1 MSFFTLR
8 VKIPETV
15 KMIDWVKEFERC
27 RWDPKRFA
35 RIFLGIKL
43 HPGQQ
48 RMMDAY
54 IKRTDSRWRAYYYWI
69 MVAAGNRAGK
79 TLALAVIILHS
90 CIYRSGLEPPKP
102 GSSPD
107 ELKRFGSLPYH
118 WWHFAVEQAPAEQV
132 FTEIINLLGGSH
144 PAQKE
149 GCPWTKAIGG
159 GNSVVGARKVAK
171 ATQVEGV
178 EWTEGLKERGE
189 YAWIAFAAELGG
201 AQVHFRSTKAKALS
215 AIGQNM
221 HGLSFDEAGLQEA
234 PSLVYLVKEI
244 MHARRLSTGGQ
255 FILISTPSADTSTE
269 FEDLW
274 YTGDPED
281 PFRDPR
287 AFSMRMSTRDNIGYG
302 IDRESFDALILHQ
315 PQGWIDQN
323 IEGMFIQAMGVWFN
337 AASVRAAFID
347 SMPERTEPAGAGHVY
362 AHALDPGLKDK
373 CWSMVC
379 EMDSD
384 GRLNGVSLDRQE
396 GKQTTRGIVALG
408 ARDHMAYAADGAEVE
423 TGVDHTALGGH
434 MFKELLEEAI
444 PVVRTIEFGG
454 VIKTKRQ
461 LLSDL
466 RTAFDEGNIKLPAS
480 GFWAEVQKQ
489 SLNYKLADRKMEQD
503 LVMCLAIIVKLGRS
517 LPRPGQSRSATFVFG
532 DPDAQRELSA
542 AEVLMQGYDPEL
554 TTFAGFKR
562 PA

>member
-1 MSFFTLR
+1 
-8 VKIPETV
+8 
-15 KMIDWVKEFERC
+15 MIDWVREFERC
-27 RWDPKRFA
+27 RWDPVRFA
-35 RIFLGIKL
+35 RIFLGVSL
-43 HPGQQ
+43 HSGQ
-48 RMMDAY
+48 RKMVDAY
-54 IKRTDSRWRAYYYWI
+54 IERTASRWRALYYWI

-79 TLALAVIILHS
+79 TMALAVIITHS
-90 CIYRSGLEPPKP
+90 CVYRTGLEPPKP
-102 GSSPD
+102 NASP
-107 ELKRFGSLPYH
+107 EALRRWGTLPYA

-132 FTEIINLLGGSH
+132 FTEIVHLLGGSH
-144 PAQKE
+144 PAQKH
-149 GCPWTKAIGG
+149 GCPWTSAIGNG
-159 GNSVVGARKVAK
+159 DSVLGARKVAK
-171 ATQVEGV
+171 ATQTEGV
-178 EWTEGLKERGE
+178 DWTDGPKERGE

-234 PSLVYLVKEI
+234 PTLRYLLEEV

-269 FEDLW
+269 YEDLW

-287 AFSMRMSTRDNIGYG
+287 RFSMRMSTRDNIGYG

-315 PQGWIDQN
+315 PQAWIDQN
-323 IEGMFIQAMGVWFN
+323 IDGMFIQAMGVWFN

-347 SMPERTEPAGAGHVY
+347 SLPEKQEPKGSGHAY

-373 CWSMVC
+373 CWSLVA
-379 EMDSD
+379 EMDAT
-384 GRLNGVSLDRQE
+384 GALTGVSLDRQE

-408 ARDHMAYAADGAEVE
+408 ARDHQIYAKGGAEIE

-466 RTAFDEGNIKLPAS
+466 RTAFDEGRIRLPAS
-480 GFWAEVQKQ
+480 GYWADAQKQ
-489 SLNYKLADRKMEQD
+489 CLNYKLADRKQEQD
-503 LVMCLAIIVKLGRS
+503 LVMCLAIIVKLARS
-517 LPRPGQSRSATFVFG
+517 LPRPGT
-532 DPDAQRELSA
+532 AQVGEWLYGA
-542 AEVLMQGYDPEL
+542 AERDTAITAQDRL
-554 TTFAGFKR
+554 FAGQDMSRTTVGTLKL
-562 PA
+562 PS

>member
-1 MSFFTLR
+1 
-8 VKIPETV
+8 
-15 KMIDWVKEFERC
+15 MIDWVKEFERC
-27 RWDPKRFA
+27 RWDPIRFA
-35 RIFLGIKL
+35 KVFLGIRL

-48 RMMDAY
+48 KMVQAY
-54 IKRTDSRWRAYYYWI
+54 IARTDSRWRALYYWI

-90 CIYRSGLEPPKP
+90 CIYRTGLEPPKSNDP
-102 GSSPD
+102 V
-107 ELKRFGSLPYH
+107 ELKRFGGLPYH

-132 FTEIINLLGGSH
+132 FSEAINLLGGSH
-144 PAQKE
+144 AAQKA
-149 GCPWTKAIGG
+149 GCPWTAALGG

-171 ATQVEGV
+171 ATQTEGI
-178 EWTEGLKERGE
+178 EWTDGSKERGE
-189 YAWIAFAAELGG
+189 YAWIAFAPELGG

-221 HGLSFDEAGLQEA
+221 HGLSFDEAGLQES
-234 PSLVYLVKEI
+234 PTLVYLVKEI

-274 YTGDPED
+274 FTGDPED

-315 PQGWIDQN
+315 PQAWIDQN

-337 AASVRAAFID
+337 SESVRAGFIE
-347 SMPERTEPAGAGHVY
+347 SLPERTEPGGGGHVY

-379 EMDSD
+379 EMDRD
-384 GRLNGVSLDRQE
+384 GQLIGVSLDRQS

-408 ARDHMAYAADGAEVE
+408 ARDHAAYAKGGAEIE
-423 TGVDHTALGGH
+423 TGVDHTALGGQ

-454 VIKTKRQ
+454 VIKTKRT

-466 RTAFDEGNIKLPAS
+466 RTAFDEGRIKLPSS
-480 GFWAEVQKQ
+480 GFWGEVQKQ
-489 SLNYKLADRKMEQD
+489 CLNYKLADRKLEQD
-503 LVMCLAIIVKLGRS
+503 LVMCLAIIVKLARS
-517 LPRPGQSRSATFVFG
+517 LPLPGQAKAQGFVFG
-532 DPDAQRELSA
+532 DKDVERAMSAQER
-542 AEVLMQGYDPEL
+542 LMAGHDMGDGPGQ
-554 TTFAGFKR
+554 TTVASFSR
-562 PA
+562 PS

>member
-1 MSFFTLR
+1 
-8 VKIPETV
+8 V
-15 KMIDWVKEFERC
+15 IDWVKEFERC
-27 RWDPKRFA
+27 RWDPERFA
-35 RIFLGIKL
+35 RIFLGVKL
-43 HPGQQ
+43 HPGQR
-48 RMMDAY
+48 RMVEAY
-54 IKRTDSRWRAYYYWI
+54 IKRTDSRWRAFYYWV

-79 TLALAVIILHS
+79 TMALAIIILHS
-90 CIYRSGLEPPKP
+90 CIYRTGLEPPKA
-102 GSSPD
+102 GATAE
-107 ELKRFGSLPYH
+107 ELRRFGSLPYH

-132 FTEIINLLGGSH
+132 FSEVINLLGGSH
-144 PAQKE
+144 AAQKA

-159 GNSVVGARKVAK
+159 GSEVVGARKVAK
-171 ATQVEGV
+171 ATQTEGV
-178 EWTEGLKERGE
+178 EWTEGPKERGE
-189 YAWIAFAAELGG
+189 YAWIAFAGELGG

-221 HGLSFDEAGLQEA
+221 HGLSFDEAGLQES

-255 FILISTPSADTSTE
+255 FFLISTPSADTSTE

-274 YTGDPED
+274 FTGDPED

-287 AFSMRMSTRDNIGYG
+287 AFSMRMSTRDNIGFG

-315 PQGWIDQN
+315 PQAWIDQN

-337 AASVRAAFID
+337 AASVRAAFIEGL
-347 SMPERTEPAGAGHVY
+347 PESTEPGGAGHVY

-373 CWSMVC
+373 CWSLVC
-379 EMDSD
+379 EMDGD
-384 GRLNGVSLDRQE
+384 GRLTGVSLDRQE

-408 ARDHMAYAADGAEVE
+408 ARDHKRYAKDGADIE

-466 RTAFDEGNIKLPAS
+466 RTAFDEGNLKLPVG
-480 GFWAEVQKQ
+480 GFWSEVQKQ
-489 SLNYKLADRKMEQD
+489 CLNYKLADRQQEQD
-503 LVMCLAIIVKLGRS
+503 LVMCLAIIVKLSRS
-517 LPRPGQSRSATFVFG
+517 LPRPGAAKAGGFVYG
-532 DPDAQRELSA
+532 DPDAERLMTA
-542 AEVLMQGYDPEL
+542 AEKL
-554 TTFAGFKR
+554 FAGQDMSQTTVASFKR

>member
-1 MSFFTLR
+1 
-8 VKIPETV
+8 
-15 KMIDWVKEFERC
+15 MIDWVREFELC
-27 RWDPKRFA
+27 RWDPIRFA
-35 RIFLGIKL
+35 RVFLGIRL
-43 HPGQQ
+43 HKGQR

-54 IKRTDSRWRAYYYWI
+54 VKRTDSRWRAYYYWI

-79 TLALAVIILHS
+79 TLALSVIILHS
-90 CIYRSGLEPPKP
+90 CVYRTGLEPPKTTDP
-102 GSSPD
+102 F

-132 FTEIINLLGGSH
+132 FTEIVNLLGGTH
-144 PAQKE
+144 PAQKSS
-149 GCPWTKAIGG
+149 CPWTLAIGNG
-159 GNSVVGARKVAK
+159 DSVVGARKVAK
-171 ATQVEGV
+171 ATTVEGV
-178 EWTEGLKERGE
+178 EWTEGPKERGE
-189 YAWIAFAAELGG
+189 YAWIAFASELGG

-215 AIGQNM
+215 AIGMNM

-234 PSLVYLVKEI
+234 PTLRYLLEEV

-269 FEDLW
+269 YEDLW
-274 YTGDPED
+274 YTGDPDD
-281 PFRDPR
+281 PFCDPR
-287 AFSMRMSTRDNIGYG
+287 RFSMRMSTRDNIGYG

-315 PQGWIDQN
+315 PQAWIDQN
-323 IEGMFIQAMGVWFN
+323 IDGFFIQAMGVWFN

-347 SMPERTEPAGAGHVY
+347 SLPEQQEPSGAGHVY

-379 EMDSD
+379 ELD
-384 GRLNGVSLDRQE
+384 GGGNLTGVSLDRQE

-408 ARDHMAYAADGAEVE
+408 ERDHKRYANGGAEVE

-454 VIKTKRQ
+454 VVKTKRQ

-466 RTAFDEGNIKLPAS
+466 RTAFDEGRIRLPAS
-480 GFWAEVQKQ
+480 GFWADVQRQ
-489 SLNYKLADRKMEQD
+489 CLNYKLADRKIEQD
-503 LVMCLAIIVKLGRS
+503 LVMCLAIIVKLARS
-517 LPRPGQSRSATFVFG
+517 LPLPGAKQVGEWVFG
-532 DPDAQRELSA
+532 AREESREMTAQERLFSGMDLSHTTVA
-542 AEVLMQGYDPEL
+542 SLRPPE
-554 TTFAGFKR
+554 
-562 PA
+562 

>member
-1 MSFFTLR
+1 MT
-8 VKIPETV
+8 
-15 KMIDWVKEFERC
+15 DWVKEFEKA
-27 RWDPKRFA
+27 RWDPERFA
-35 RIFLGIKL
+35 RVFLGIKL
-43 HPGQQ
+43 HPGQR
-48 RMMDAY
+48 RMVEAY
-54 IKRTDSRWRAYYYWI
+54 IKRTDSRWRAFYYWI

-90 CIYRSGLEPPKP
+90 CVYRTGLEPPKTNDP
-102 GSSPD
+102 V

-132 FTEIINLLGGSH
+132 FSEIINLLGGSH
-144 PAQKE
+144 AAQRQ
-149 GCPWTKAIGG
+149 GCPWTIAIGG
-159 GNSVVGARKVAK
+159 GNSVIGARKVAK
-171 ATQVEGV
+171 ATATEGV
-178 EWTEGLKERGE
+178 EWTEGPKERGE
-189 YAWIAFAAELGG
+189 YAWITFAPELGG

-234 PSLVYLVKEI
+234 PTLRYLVEEV

-269 FEDLW
+269 YEDLW
-274 YTGDPED
+274 FTGDPED
-281 PFRDPR
+281 PFHDPR
-287 AFSMRMSTRDNIGYG
+287 RFSMRMSTRDNIGYG

-315 PQGWIDQN
+315 PQAWIDQN

-347 SMPERTEPAGAGHVY
+347 TLPEQQDPQGAGHVY

-373 CWSMVC
+373 CWSLIC
-379 EMDSD
+379 EMDRD
-384 GRLNGVSLDRQE
+384 GRLTGVSLDRQE
-396 GKQTTRGIVALG
+396 GKQTTRGIVAIG
-408 ARDHMAYAADGAEVE
+408 ARDHARYAKGGAEIE

-454 VIKTKRQ
+454 VVKTKRQ

-466 RTAFDEGNIKLPAS
+466 RTAFDEGNIRLPAS
-480 GFWAEVQKQ
+480 GFWAEVQRQ
-489 SLNYKLADRKMEQD
+489 CLNYKLADRNQEQD
-503 LVMCLAIIVKLGRS
+503 LVMCLAIIVKLARS
-517 LPRPGQSRSATFVFG
+517 LPRPGAAKATGFVYG
-532 DPDAQRELSA
+532 DPDTSREMTAQEK
-542 AEVLMQGYDPEL
+542 LMSGMDLGDGPGQ
-554 TTFAGFKR
+554 TTVASFPR
-562 PA
+562 PR

>member
-1 MSFFTLR
+1 MT
-8 VKIPETV
+8 
-15 KMIDWVKEFERC
+15 DWVKEFERC

-35 RIFLGIKL
+35 RVFLGIKL

-48 RMMDAY
+48 RMVDAY
-54 IKRTDSRWRAYYYWI
+54 IKRTDSRWRAFYYW
-69 MVAAGNRAGK
+69 MFVAAGNRAGK
-79 TLALAVIILHS
+79 TLALSVIIMHS
-90 CIYRSGLEPPKP
+90 CIYRTGLEPPKTNDP
-102 GSSPD
+102 V
-107 ELKRFGSLPYH
+107 ELARFGSLPYH

-132 FTEIINLLGGSH
+132 FSEIINLLGGSH
-144 PAQKE
+144 PAQKG
-149 GCPWTKAIGG
+149 GCPWTSAVGG
-159 GNSVVGARKVAK
+159 GSSVVGARKVAK
-171 ATQVEGV
+171 ATATEGV
-178 EWTEGLKERGE
+178 EWTEGPKERGE
-189 YAWIAFAAELGG
+189 YAWVAFAPELGG
-201 AQVHFRSTKAKALS
+201 AQIHFRSTKAKALS

-234 PSLVYLVKEI
+234 PTLRYLTEEI

-255 FILISTPSADTSTE
+255 FILISTPSADTSNE

-274 YTGDPED
+274 FTGDPDD

-287 AFSMRMSTRDNIGYG
+287 RYSMRMSTRDNIGYG

-315 PQGWIDQN
+315 PQAWIDQN

-337 AASVRAAFID
+337 AASVRAAFMD
-347 SMPERTEPAGAGHVY
+347 TLPEKTPPGGAGHVY

-373 CWSMVC
+373 CWSLIC
-379 EMDSD
+379 EMD
-384 GRLNGVSLDRQE
+384 GEGVLTGVSLDRQE
-396 GKQTTRGIVALG
+396 GKQTTRGIVAIG
-408 ARDHMAYAADGAEVE
+408 ARDHKEYAANGAEVE

-466 RTAFDEGNIKLPAS
+466 RTAFDEGRIRLPAS
-480 GFWAEVQKQ
+480 GFWSEVQKQ
-489 SLNYKLADRKMEQD
+489 CLNYKLADRKMEQD

-517 LPRPGQSRSATFVFG
+517 LPRPGAAKVGGFVYG
-532 DPDAQRELSA
+532 DPDGERKMTA
-542 AEVLMQGYDPEL
+542 AEVL
-554 TTFAGFKR
+554 FAGQDMSQTTTGSLTR
-562 PA
+562 PS